1 MRPQKKCRPD
11 PERQQLLLQRN
22 RQLHGVLLAALLA
35 VLLLVFGLVN
45 LLHTKSD
52 FSENENRKLQAYPAP
67 TAASILDG
75 SFMSKLQA
83 AFSDQFFA
91 RDRWTSCLARR
102 SPTASIS
109 VRTII

>member
-1 MRPQKKCRPD
+1 MRPQKKRKPD

-52 FSENENRKLQAYPAP
+52 FQKTKTESCRP
-67 TAASILDG
+67 IL
-75 SFMSKLQA
+75 L
-83 AFSDQFFA
+83 
-91 RDRWTSCLARR
+91 RR
-102 SPTASIS
+102 QPLS
-109 VRTII
+109 

>member
-1 MRPQKKCRPD
+1 MRPQKKRRPD

-52 FSENENRKLQAYPAP
+52 FSENENPKLHA
-67 TAASILDG
+67 
-75 SFMSKLQA
+75 
-83 AFSDQFFA
+83 
-91 RDRWTSCLARR
+91 
-102 SPTASIS
+102 
-109 VRTII
+109 